1 MNINLLERYIQL
13 TFPDLNFKM
22 ENVERIQ
29 IEDSDLFV
37 GYKKIYLKMKNS
49 YMNYVIHFN
58 EKDLSIF

>member
-1 MNINLLERYIQL
+1 MDINLLERCIQL
-13 TFPDLNFKM
+13 NFPDLNFKM

-29 IEDSDLFV
+29 IENSDLFI
-37 GYKKIYLKMKNS
+37 GYKKIYFKMKNS

>member
-1 MNINLLERYIQL
+1 MDINLLEKCIQSS
-13 TFPDLNFKM
+13 FPDLNFKM

-37 GYKKIYLKMKNS
+37 GYKKIYFKMKNS

>member
-1 MNINLLERYIQL
+1 MDINLLERYIQL

-29 IEDSDLFV
+29 IEDSELFY
-37 GYKKIYLKMKNS
+37 GYKKIYFKMKNS
-49 YMNYVIHFN
+49 YMIYVIHFN

>member
-29 IEDSDLFV
+29 IEDSELFYA
-37 GYKKIYLKMKNS
+37 YKKIYFKMKNS

>member
-1 MNINLLERYIQL
+1 MDINLLERCIQL

-22 ENVERIQ
+22 E
-29 IEDSDLFV
+29 
-37 GYKKIYLKMKNS
+37 NS

>member
-13 TFPDLNFKM
+13 TFPDLNFTM

-29 IEDSDLFV
+29 IEDSELFY
-37 GYKKIYLKMKNS
+37 GYKRIYFKMKNS
-49 YMNYVIHFN
+49 YMNYVLHFN

>member
-29 IEDSDLFV
+29 IEDSELFY
-37 GYKKIYLKMKNS
+37 GYKKIYFKLYLFVLFCLKYFEILTLNLK
-49 YMNYVIHFN
+49 
-58 EKDLSIF
+58 

>member
-1 MNINLLERYIQL
+1 MDINLLERYIQL

-29 IEDSDLFV
+29 IEDSDLFY
-37 GYKKIYLKMKNS
+37 GYKRIYFKMKNS